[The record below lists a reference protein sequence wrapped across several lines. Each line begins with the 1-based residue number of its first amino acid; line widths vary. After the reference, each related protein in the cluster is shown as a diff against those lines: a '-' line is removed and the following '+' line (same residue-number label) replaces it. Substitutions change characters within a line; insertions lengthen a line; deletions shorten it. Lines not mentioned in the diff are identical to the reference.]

1 MGEMNK
7 MDFHP
12 EILNNAMV
20 QAIARTDFQT
30 AHRRGFW
37 RKVTSWF
44 TNKDNNLLPFDEVV
58 KQLPIC
64 GQHYLGMREIPL
76 IKVIGSVGRYH
87 DFDRAFLPLRTHTKS
102 RWMSIDTAH
111 LRDVILPP
119 IEVYK
124 IGEAYFVKD
133 GNHRVSVA
141 REKGQYYIDADV
153 IELDIDV
160 PFDSN
165 LTIGDIIRKGEQA
178 IFYEKIDKGNVLPD
192 ENFDLS
198 IAGAYNRLLD
208 HIEVH
213 RWYMGEA
220 RKESVTLSEAVKSWY
235 LEVYKPLVDVIREQN
250 IMDQFPGRTEADL
263 YLWIIEHLQY
273 LREKYCQDVS
283 LEDAAAHFAEEYA
296 PGFFKRIH
304 RFFHGGNDPI
314 NPKKKGKQ
322 PKGKRN

>member
-1 MGEMNK
+1 
-7 MDFHP
+7 MDYHP
-12 EILNNAMV
+12 EILNNAMI

-30 AHRRGFW
+30 AHRRGFL

-44 TNKDNNLLPFDEVV
+44 TNKDNSLLPFDEVV

-76 IKVIGSVGRYH
+76 NKVVGSVGRYH

-111 LRDVILPP
+111 LQDVILPP

-160 PFDSN
+160 PFDPDI
-165 LTIGDIIRKGEQA
+165 TIREIIRKREQA
-178 IFYEKIDKGNVLPD
+178 IFYEKIDKGNTLPD
-192 ENFDLS
+192 AEFELS
-198 IAGAYNRLLD
+198 ITGAYNRLLE

-213 RWYMGEA
+213 RWYMGEE
-220 RKESVTLSEAVKSWY
+220 RKTAVPMKEAIQSWY
-235 LEVYKPLVDVIREQN
+235 RDVYKPLVDVIREQN
-250 IMDQFPGRTEADL
+250 IMAEFQGRTETDL

-273 LREKYCQDVS
+273 LREKYCQEIS
-283 LEDAAAHFAEEYA
+283 LEEAAAHFAEEYA
-296 PGFFKRIH
+296 PGFFRRIFH
-304 RFFHGGNDPI
+304 FFNGRRDPI
-314 NPKKKGKQ
+314 KLKKFKAPKKNGNC
-322 PKGKRN
+322 PDS

>member
-1 MGEMNK
+1 MEK
-7 MDFHP
+7 HP

-30 AHRRGFW
+30 AHSRGFW

-44 TNKDNNLLPFDEVV
+44 TNKDNSLLPFDEVV

-76 IKVIGSVGRYH
+76 NKVVGSVGRYH

-111 LRDVILPP
+111 LRDIILPP

-165 LTIGDIIRKGEQA
+165 LTIGDIIRKREQA
-178 IFYEKIDKGNVLPD
+178 VFYEMIDKGNELPD
-192 ENFDLS
+192 VEFELS
-198 IAGAYNRLLD
+198 LAGAYNRLLE

-213 RWYMGEA
+213 GWYMGEKSKA
-220 RKESVTLSEAVKSWY
+220 TVPLGEAVRSWY
-235 LEVYKPLVDVIREQN
+235 ADVYKPLVDVIREQN
-250 IMDQFPGRTEADL
+250 ILDHFPGRTEADL

-273 LREKYCQDVS
+273 LRQEYCQDIS
-283 LEDAAAHFAEEYA
+283 LEEAAAHFTEEYA
-296 PGFFKRIH
+296 PGLFKRLI
-304 RFFHGGNDPI
+304 RFFRGGRDQI
-314 NPKKKGKQ
+314 KPKKKMKPPANGC
-322 PKGKRN
+322 N

>member
-1 MGEMNK
+1 

-12 EILNNAMV
+12 DILNNAMV

-44 TNKDNNLLPFDEVV
+44 TNQDNSLLPFDEVV

-64 GQHYLGMREIPL
+64 GQHYLGMREIP
-76 IKVIGSVGRYH
+76 IHKVIGSVGRYH
-87 DFDRAFLPLRTHTKS
+87 DFDRAFLPLRTHTKN

-160 PFDSN
+160 PFDSD
-165 LTIGDIIRKGEQA
+165 LTIGDIIRKREQSV
-178 IFYEKIDKGNVLPD
+178 FYDMIDKGNVLPGV
-192 ENFDLS
+192 EFELS
-198 IAGAYNRLLD
+198 AAGAYNRLLE

-213 RWYMGEA
+213 RWFMGEA
-220 RKESVTLSEAVKSWY
+220 RGTDVTLNEAIISWY
-235 LEVYKPLVDVIREQN
+235 SDVYKPLVDVIREQN
-250 IMDQFPGRTEADL
+250 IMDQFPGRTDADL

-273 LREKYCQDVS
+273 LREKYCQDIS
-283 LEDAAAHFAEEYA
+283 LEEAAAHFAGEYA
-296 PGFFKRIH
+296 PGFFKRIA
-304 RFFHGGNDPI
+304 RFFHGGKEPI
-314 NPKKKGKQ
+314 KPNKKMKPPK
-322 PKGKRN
+322 NSCN